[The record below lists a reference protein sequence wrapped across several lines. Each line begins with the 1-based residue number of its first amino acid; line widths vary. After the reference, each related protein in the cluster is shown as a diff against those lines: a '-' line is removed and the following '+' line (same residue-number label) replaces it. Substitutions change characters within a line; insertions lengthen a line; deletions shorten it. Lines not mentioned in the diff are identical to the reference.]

1 MFGRANLLM
10 GNALGMKQ
18 DLCSVEPTTTVR
30 NVTRSL
36 GYIIVTWYQISGS
49 VPDAADSPTA
59 SIIGTECLDG

>member
-1 MFGRANLLM
+1 
-10 GNALGMKQ
+10 
-18 DLCSVEPTTTVR
+18 
-30 NVTRSL
+30 L